1 VSGGES
7 VDRWRGYVR
16 SRLPELDI
24 AAEREFEIVEELA
37 HQLDAT
43 CRAALAG
50 GVDEAAARARAEAEV
65 GDWNELARTLVRI
78 ERPVA
83 ARVPAGV
90 RPSASAPALGPNE
103 GGAGGG
109 VFGGLEWW
117 RDLRYAARTLRR
129 TPGFAAVAIAT
140 LALGI
145 GATTLVYS
153 LVDGVLLRPLP
164 FREPDR
170 VVRIVEV
177 DNAGTLMSLAWL
189 DFVDLQEQAKSYEGL
204 AGWAYRQVNLTKA

>member
-1 VSGGES
+1 VS
-7 VDRWRGYVR
+7 
-16 SRLPELDI
+16 
-24 AAEREFEIVEELA
+24 
-37 HQLDAT
+37 
-43 CRAALAG
+43 
-50 GVDEAAARARAEAEV
+50 
-65 GDWNELARTLVRI
+65 
-78 ERPVA
+78 
-83 ARVPAGV
+83 
-90 RPSASAPALGPNE
+90 
-103 GGAGGG
+103 
-109 VFGGLEWW
+109 EWG

-164 FREPDR
+164 FREPER

-177 DNAGTLMSLAWL
+177 DNEGTLMSLAWL

-204 AGWAYRQVNLTKA
+204 AGWAYHQVNLTKG